1 MIPFTL
7 KSWFRTGLV
16 SLSLVALYGA
26 LMRCKIAFALPLLQQ
41 KNLLHAH
48 SHFAFTGWISHCLY
62 CGLAL
67 LLAPYLP
74 GNQQKKYR
82 LLISLNMLFGM
93 GMLVAFTLE
102 GYKAISIVF
111 STLTIF
117 TAMAFAV
124 CFIKDAGKL
133 PPEHAAKPWA
143 ITGLLLNVLSSA
155 GPFSLA
161 YMMAGKNINTDFYL
175 GSIYYYLHFQYNGW
189 FFFGTMALAAPWLKQ
204 RIPSLNYY
212 YKIFCFTIIPTLF
225 LSLLWIKLPL
235 WLYGITVAA
244 AIAQLTAWVLLLI
257 KGWPII
263 RQQFSRSSGT
273 WVTIF
278 FYTAT
283 LAITLKILLQA
294 VSAIPSLSQL
304 VFGFRPVVIA
314 YLHLVLLGAYSLFYI
329 GFLFSNGLLIITKTA
344 RCCALLFL
352 SGVVLNELCL
362 TLQGIAAFIY
372 RPVPYINELLFVAAL
387 VLLTSIVLLTGTQLI
402 KNSPR
407 KMSNPVQTG
416 F

>member
-1 MIPFTL
+1 MTTFTL

-16 SLSLVALYGA
+16 SLSLVVLYGA
-26 LMRCKIAFALPLLQQ
+26 LMRYKIAFALPLLQQ

-82 LLISLNMLFGM
+82 LLISLNMLFGI
-93 GMLVAFTLE
+93 GMLLAFTLE
-102 GYKAISIVF
+102 GYKTVSIVF
-111 STLTIF
+111 STLSIF
-117 TAMAFAV
+117 VAMAFAV

-143 ITGLLLNVLSSA
+143 ITGLLLNVFSSA

-204 RIPSLNYY
+204 RVPSLNNY
-212 YKIFCFTIIPTLF
+212 YKIFCSTIIPTLF

-257 KGWPII
+257 KGRPVI
-263 RQQFSRSSGT
+263 RQQFNSGPGT

-283 LAITLKILLQA
+283 LAITLKFILQA
-294 VSAIPSLSQL
+294 ASAIPSLSQL
-304 VFGFRPVVIA
+304 VFGFRPVIIA

-329 GFLFSNGLLIITKTA
+329 GFLFASGFLSITKTA

-362 TLQGIAAFIY
+362 TVQGIAAFTY
-372 RPVPYINELLFVAAL
+372 RPVPYINELLFAAAL
-387 VLLTSIVLLTGTQLI
+387 VLLIGIVLLTGTQLI
-402 KNSPR
+402 KNSSG
-407 KMSNPVQTG
+407 KMSNPV
-416 F
+416 